1 MRLKSRIYKMLRIS
15 NDINAVLKGKAGK
28 RIMRRMAGKFT
39 GKGIGR
45 LFK

>member
-1 MRLKSRIYKMLRIS
+1 MKRMIYKLLRIS
-15 NDINAVLKGKAGK
+15 NDINAIKQGKVGQRIGRRIAGK
-28 RIMRRMAGKFT
+28 VT